1 VVEADQEIRLPFR
14 HKQVYVEGFLTD
26 SSLNEPNHPVEG
38 GANALFVFLSHRRG
52 IKNLTVIIKPLA
64 RSIDILTIPKLRIGD
79 LVAKIPIIQGGM
91 GVGISL
97 SGLASAVANEG
108 GIGVIAAALIGL
120 HETDI
125 CNNFREANIR
135 ALRKEIRKAREATKG
150 ILGVNIMVALTNFAD
165 LVKTS
170 IEEGIDVIFS
180 GAGLP
185 LDLPKYLKDGFKT
198 KLVPIISS
206 ARAAKAIC
214 KRWLARFDCLPDA
227 FVVEGPLAGGH
238 LGFSADQLDSPEFA
252 LERLVP
258 EVVEAVIPFQE
269 EYKSDIPVIAAGGVY
284 SGDDI
289 HKFLQLGA
297 AGVQMATR
305 FVTTHECDADVRFK
319 QSYLDAREED
329 MVIIKSPLGLLGR
342 AIQNK
347 FIEDVESGKKK
358 PFKCPYHCL
367 LPCNITDSPYC
378 ISLALVHAKRGNL
391 RHGFA
396 FAGQNAY
403 RADQIIS
410 VKELIDS
417 LLEEYDRAACRSV
430 PDCRASAPQVS
441 HSALHGA

>member
-1 VVEADQEIRLPFR
+1 
-14 HKQVYVEGFLTD
+14 
-26 SSLNEPNHPVEG
+26 
-38 GANALFVFLSHRRG
+38 
-52 IKNLTVIIKPLA
+52 
-64 RSIDILTIPKLRIGD
+64 LTIPKLKIGD
-79 LVAKIPIIQGGM
+79 LVARIPIIQGGM

-108 GIGVIAAALIGL
+108 GIGVIAAALIGS

-125 CNNFREANIR
+125 CSNFREANIR
-135 ALRKEIRKAREATKG
+135 ALRNEIRKARKATEG

-165 LVKTS
+165 LVRTS

-185 LDLPKYLKDGFKT
+185 LDLPKYLKDEFKT

-214 KRWLARFDCLPDA
+214 KRWLSRFDSLPDA

-238 LGFSADQLDSPEFA
+238 LGFSAEQLDSPEFA

-269 EYKSDIPVIAAGGVY
+269 EHKADIPVIAAGGVY
-284 SGDDI
+284 SGGDI

-305 FVTTHECDADVRFK
+305 FVTTHECDADIRFK
-319 QSYLDAREED
+319 QSYLDARMED
-329 MVIIKSPLGLLGR
+329 LVIIKSPLGLLGR
-342 AIQNK
+342 AIHNK
-347 FIEDVESGKKK
+347 FIEDVEGGKKK

-367 LPCNITDSPYC
+367 QPCNVKDSPYC

-410 VKELIDS
+410 VKELISSLMDEYTSATCGSIADCQQSMPRALDS
-417 LLEEYDRAACRSV
+417 SW
-430 PDCRASAPQVS
+430 Q
-441 HSALHGA
+441 GA